1 MTVWGVFTIC
11 KKELED
17 YFSSTRFLLISALI
31 IMVGVIVTS
40 MVGMSMREET
50 RGAAKPT
57 LLFLYLFTS
66 TGKLF
71 SFAQFIGFF
80 GPLMGIVLG
89 FDGINREKTARTL
102 SKLVSQPIFRDA
114 IINGKFLAGVATI
127 TVVVVSIVLIIAG
140 MGIRMLGIVP
150 GIEEILRLTLYVV
163 VAIIYI
169 AFWLAISIFFSVIFN
184 NTSTSALA
192 ALALWIFSSFLV
204 PVAAGFIS
212 DAVVPVKQA
221 NGPDAIKESLRQ
233 EQVRKTI
240 SLFSPTKL
248 YGDATSITLD
258 PLRKTTSNVIL
269 VGPIERF
276 SQERFQNPL
285 PLKQSIFIVMP
296 HIVSLVALMFLSFGF
311 SYTIFMRQE
320 IRTV

>member
-1 MTVWGVFTIC
+1 
-11 KKELED
+11 
-17 YFSSTRFLLISALI
+17 
-31 IMVGVIVTS
+31 MVGVIVTS

-80 GPLMGIVLG
+80 GPLIGIVLG
-89 FDGINREKTARTL
+89 FDAIIREKTARTL

-114 IINGKFLAGVATI
+114 IINGKFLDGVATI

-150 GIEEILRLTLYVV
+150 GIEEILRLMLYVV

-184 NTSTSALA
+184 NTSTIRSLPPWHCGYF
-192 ALALWIFSSFLV
+192 LRFLFLWRRVLY
-204 PVAAGFIS
+204 
-212 DAVVPVKQA
+212 
-221 NGPDAIKESLRQ
+221 
-233 EQVRKTI
+233 RK
-240 SLFSPTKL
+240 L
-248 YGDATSITLD
+248 
-258 PLRKTTSNVIL
+258 
-269 VGPIERF
+269 
-276 SQERFQNPL
+276 
-285 PLKQSIFIVMP
+285 
-296 HIVSLVALMFLSFGF
+296 
-311 SYTIFMRQE
+311 
-320 IRTV
+320 